1 MVVKEQ
7 MGQVP
12 VKSTGEMRTLKFE
25 ETYVG
30 LRDWKKERQGLE
42 VSMFVALEQQ
52 IKNNFFL
59 TQFL

>member
-1 MVVKEQ
+1 MMVKEQ

-25 ETYVG
+25 ETYLV
-30 LRDWKKERQGLE
+30 LRDWKKESQGLE

-52 IKNNFFL
+52 IKNNLFL